1 MTQKPAIL
9 RNRGISPIWSLPIVA
24 AIICA
29 SLLWNAYQNAGIDI
43 TLILH
48 SASGVTAGKT
58 KVMVRGIPVGTVT
71 EITPDLKQSR
81 LVATLKMD
89 SQVKNALREDT
100 VFWVVRP
107 QLSASSITGLETIF
121 SGSYIDMQKG
131 VSETFRREFIA
142 SEEPPP
148 PPKNTPGLHVQL
160 KADELGSLQ
169 AGSGIYFSNVLI
181 GEVEQTQLSDDSSVI
196 IQALIKPHY
205 EKLVHI
211 GSRFCNVSGLDIHGT
226 LSSVEV
232 HVESLAAL
240 LRGGIQLFT
249 PTAEEKSPLAKDGDS
264 FNLYANSAAAEYGLP
279 LTLSLT
285 SSDGIIEGVTK
296 VMYRGLVAG
305 VVKSVKMNHDESPKI
320 TAHIQLDPQAER
332 ILRDSS
338 TFWMVKTRLSP
349 AGVDNLDRLISGA
362 YITFSPGKG
371 KFRDHFT
378 LLPTPPPQLPLRPG
392 RSLYLTSTDISK
404 VTEGSP
410 VSYKNIQ
417 VGEVVAITVE
427 GNSGKLKTHIY
438 LYEEYLH
445 LLNRSSVFWLQSGVK
460 VKASARTGLS
470 VETGPLATMLFGSIS
485 FTTPQQEKAIQEGD
499 SFPLYSDYGK
509 ATAVTPVL
517 QQKGRLIQLI
527 AEKSL
532 SLSIGA
538 PLLYKSVQIGEI
550 RDFRLDK
557 KGKIL
562 IDALVYKS
570 FDKLVTDGSRFYYAG
585 GVQVSAG
592 LSGLDVHTDSLLA
605 MAAGGISMVN
615 IADAWPKEKG
625 QPWQL
630 YTDLNEA
637 KDADGF
643 GVTVILSDTAGLR
656 EQSPVIYK
664 GISIGRVLSLKLD
677 RKMKNVQARL
687 RIQREARDL
696 FREGTLLWVEG
707 AEISMTEVKNPQALL
722 FGAHLSLLPGNGKSL
737 DNYIVLD
744 RAPLGD
750 IANAEG
756 LGLVLETT
764 HLGSISVG
772 SPVYYREIKVGE
784 VTGYELS
791 PTFQKVQIFISIKS
805 RFAPIVRENT
815 HFWNISGARIEGGIF
830 SGVTVQT
837 GSLESMIK
845 GGIAFAT
852 PDNKKA
858 SRRAKPGQLYILHE
872 TQEEEWLDW
881 EPDVRILEKED
892 AGKYLKK
899 S

>member
-9 RNRGISPIWSLPIVA
+9 KNRGISPIWILPIVA

-43 TLILH
+43 TLMLH

-71 EITPDLKQSR
+71 EISPDIKQSR
-81 LVATLKMD
+81 LVATVKMN
-89 SQVKNALREDT
+89 SQVKDALVEDT

-107 QLSASSITGLETIF
+107 QLSASSVTGLETIF
-121 SGSYIDMQKG
+121 SGSYINMQTG
-131 VSETFRREFIA
+131 ESEVSRREFIA
-142 SEEPPP
+142 AEEPPP

-160 KADELGSLQ
+160 QADELGSLQ

-181 GEVEQTQLSDDSSVI
+181 GEVEQTQLNDDSSVI
-196 IQALIKPHY
+196 IQALIKPRY
-205 EKLVHI
+205 EHLVHS
-211 GSRFCNVSGLDIHGT
+211 GSRFCNASGLDIRGT

-232 HVESLAAL
+232 HVESMAAL

-264 FNLYANSAAAEYGLP
+264 FKLYANYAAAEYGLP
-279 LTLSLT
+279 LTLDLS
-285 SSDGIIEGVTK
+285 SSDGIVEGVTK

-305 VVKSVKMNHDESPKI
+305 VVKSVEMNQAEFPKI
-320 TAHIQLDPQAER
+320 TAHIQLDPRAER

-338 TFWMVKTRLSP
+338 VFWLVKTRLSP

-362 YITFSPGKG
+362 YITFRPGKG
-371 KFRDHFT
+371 QFRNHFT
-378 LLPTPPPQLPLRPG
+378 LLPAPPPQLPLRPG
-392 RSLYLTSTDISK
+392 RSLYLTSTDASK

-410 VSYKNIQ
+410 ISYKNIQ
-417 VGEVVAITVE
+417 VGEVVAINVE
-427 GNSGKLKTHIY
+427 GNSGKLTTHIY
-438 LYEEYLH
+438 LYEEYLD
-445 LLNRSSVFWLQSGVK
+445 LLNRNSVFWLQSGVR

-470 VETGPLATMLFGSIS
+470 VETGPLATMFFGGIS
-485 FTTPQQEKAIQEGD
+485 FATPQQGKAIEEGD
-499 SFPLYSDYGK
+499 SFPLYSSYGK
-509 ATAVTPVL
+509 AAAATPVL

-527 AEKSL
+527 ADKSL

-538 PLLYKSVQIGEI
+538 PLLHKSVQIGEI
-550 RDFRLDK
+550 RDFRLDD

-562 IDALVYKS
+562 LDALVYKN
-570 FDKLVTDGSRFYYAG
+570 FDKLVTDASRFYYAG

-592 LSGLDVHTDSLLA
+592 LSGVDIRTDSLLA

-615 IADAWPKEKG
+615 IPGARPKKKG

-630 YTDLNEA
+630 YTDLDEA
-637 KDADGF
+637 QDADGF
-643 GVTVILSDTAGLR
+643 AITVILPDTAGLR

-664 GISIGRVLSLKLD
+664 GIDIGRVISLKLD
-677 RKMKNVQARL
+677 RDMKKVQAGV

-696 FREGTLLWVEG
+696 FREGTMLWVEG
-707 AEISMTEVKNPQALL
+707 AEINMAGVKNPQALL
-722 FGAHLSLLPGNGKSL
+722 FGAHLSLLPGDGKPADS
-737 DNYIVLD
+737 YIALA

-750 IANAEG
+750 IANADG
-756 LGLVLETT
+756 LGVVLETT
-764 HLGSISVG
+764 HLGSISAG

-815 HFWNISGARIEGGIF
+815 RFWNISGARIEGGIF

-837 GSLESMIK
+837 GSLESIIK

-852 PDNKKA
+852 PDNKEA
-858 SRRAKPGQLYILHE
+858 SRRAKPGQRYLLHE
-872 TQEEEWLDW
+872 TPEEDWLDW
-881 EPDVRILEKED
+881 EPDVQILEKED
-892 AGKYLKK
+892 AGKYLNKG
-899 S
+899 